1 MDYNYGL
8 YGLSGILGNNTLGN
22 FYQPYNVLGN
32 NSSLTF
38 QNILNA
44 MTAYK
49 SSSWLNNTA
58 GLGLLDSRIQAGLN
72 SVIGNSAVV
81 VPTVATLDEDGNISH
96 YLLSGKKLVEE
107 TEQAN
112 GKKVEQ
118 TTAKK
123 TSQTRAANSSAMSR
137 AIKAYQTELLK
148 SGLGIF

>member
-8 YGLSGILGNNTLGN
+8 YGLSGILGNNTLGS

-44 MTAYK
+44 VTAYN
-49 SSSWLNNTA
+49 SSSWQNRA

-72 SVIGNSAVV
+72 SVIGESAVV
-81 VPTVATLDEDGNISH
+81 VPTVAALDEDGNISH

-107 TEQAN
+107 TEQTST
-112 GKKVEQ
+112 KKAEQ
-118 TTAKK
+118 PNAKK
-123 TSQTRAANSSAMSR
+123 ASQTRSASGSAMSR
-137 AIKAYQTELLK
+137 AIKAYQTKLLE